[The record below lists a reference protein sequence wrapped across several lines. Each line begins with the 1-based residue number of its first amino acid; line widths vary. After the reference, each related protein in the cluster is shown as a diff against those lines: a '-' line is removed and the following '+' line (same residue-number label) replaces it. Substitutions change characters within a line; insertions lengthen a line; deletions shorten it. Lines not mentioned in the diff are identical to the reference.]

1 MIGKPSPTN
10 VRLSSRRCRSQP
22 WARAPPADT
31 RHHCRGSAVFE
42 LRLPPS
48 FKKTAF
54 SSKHPTLSLGCGLF
68 REKHEGSYLC
78 ARLKAVP
85 MTLTWTW
92 ALEIKM
98 GHSLSYSSSWAMIKR
113 LHHWLGCLIQLTGSS
128 HKIKLLVPLVDATKS
143 LVRNSVGTKPEI
155 LWQDEGGRQA
165 DTRKEWPQGKMN
177 AALAR
182 VWQCI

>member
-31 RHHCRGSAVFE
+31 RHHCRGSAVLE
-42 LRLPPS
+42 LRLPS
-48 FKKTAF
+48 FFKKTAF
-54 SSKHPTLSLGCGLF
+54 SGKHPTPRLGWGLF
-68 REKHEGSYLC
+68 REKHEGSYLY
-78 ARLKAVP
+78 ARLKAVS
-85 MTLTWTW
+85 MTRTWS
-92 ALEIKM
+92 LEIKM
-98 GHSLSYSSSWAMIKR
+98 GHSLSYSSSWAVIKR

-128 HKIKLLVPLVDATKS
+128 HKIKILVPLVDATKP
-143 LVRNSVGTKPEI
+143 LVSNPVGTKPEI

-165 DTRKEWPQGKMN
+165 DTRTEWSQGKTN